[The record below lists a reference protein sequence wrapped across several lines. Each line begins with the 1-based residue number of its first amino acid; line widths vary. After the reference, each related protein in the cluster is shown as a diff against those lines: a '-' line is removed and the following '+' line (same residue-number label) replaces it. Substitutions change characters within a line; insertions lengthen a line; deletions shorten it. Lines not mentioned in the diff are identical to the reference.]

1 MRAVML
7 ALEDEDIEVRRHAV
21 MMLQEFRHPDV
32 ARALVKMLDD
42 EDSEIRRYAVMGLA
56 EQEDSET
63 ARRALVE
70 ALDDQDPEVRQY
82 AIMAI
87 AEHPGQEAIPALIK
101 ALDDPDAEIRRYTVM
116 ALMEFDERDE
126 EVVVAIRKAL
136 NDKDVEVR
144 RYALIAIGE
153 VEDEASV
160 DLLIEVLANDEDPE
174 MRRFAA
180 IALGE
185 IGDIRAVD
193 GLTAAMKDENREVR
207 RHAAYAL
214 SNLDYDESSGSR
226 SKDDFD
232 ASLLDYQRGAERAA
246 LAFNVVSGDRSLN
259 ERKEKIRLLSSLL
272 QTSKA
277 SSIPPDQIARITRE
291 LDENKQKVALYQQK
305 QNVLNYRLQDMNTR
319 AYRLQSQAEQAS
331 QSKLASR
338 DEPQR
343 EALSLRS
350 NAIDRQRA
358 GMNVQIYDLT
368 TSLQQLKEEAAVRS
382 QEFDEVGTLK
392 ALIERAEETGAT
404 DMCEIVLSVLDEQ
417 DTDRAREAAK
427 ELNCDRE

>member
-1 MRAVML
+1 L
-7 ALEDEDIEVRRHAV
+7 SEHLPQALEDGRHGPRRQSPERFDQTFPVNGPELIHRHEPGTLLKAARHTPGVRVPARRHRCDDSRPQVHVQLVRRH
-21 MMLQEFRHPDV
+21 D
-32 ARALVKMLDD
+32 
-42 EDSEIRRYAVMGLA
+42 
-56 EQEDSET
+56 
-63 ARRALVE
+63 
-70 ALDDQDPEVRQY
+70 
-82 AIMAI
+82 
-87 AEHPGQEAIPALIK
+87 
-101 ALDDPDAEIRRYTVM
+101 
-116 ALMEFDERDE
+116 
-126 EVVVAIRKAL
+126 
-136 NDKDVEVR
+136 
-144 RYALIAIGE
+144 
-153 VEDEASV
+153 
-160 DLLIEVLANDEDPE
+160 
-174 MRRFAA
+174 
-180 IALGE
+180 
-185 IGDIRAVD
+185 
-193 GLTAAMKDENREVR
+193 
-207 RHAAYAL
+207 HA
-214 SNLDYDESSGSR
+214 
-226 SKDDFD
+226 
-232 ASLLDYQRGAERAA
+232 
-246 LAFNVVSGDRSLN
+246 LN

-331 QSKLASR
+331 QSKLASM